1 MEITLNGPSVC
12 AGRAPLVIVFFP
24 GSSLYEQAALAQH
37 QISPASHNR
46 LQRPKRS
53 RIALVLVPDFPPA
66 TAQKSV
72 EGWNYQARM
81 VTKPFEASV
90 GGNHLPDFQSSKPC
104 PSEAAGFRQNKRA
117 TSLHSMLGWNTK
129 QNKGH
134 GGQDSGK
141 HRSPDNQGKADV
153 LCLGAGGCE
162 CTTKA
167 CLGCQATGPGAGR
180 NIS

>member
-46 LQRPKRS
+46 LQRPKRR

-66 TAQKSV
+66 TAHKSV

-117 TSLHSMLGWNTK
+117 N
-129 QNKGH
+129 
-134 GGQDSGK
+134 
-141 HRSPDNQGKADV
+141 
-153 LCLGAGGCE
+153 LCIRCLAGIPSKTRATAAKIPE
-162 CTTKA
+162 STVRQTTKA
-167 CLGCQATGPGAGR
+167 RPTYFAWEQAGVNAPQKPV
-180 NIS
+180 